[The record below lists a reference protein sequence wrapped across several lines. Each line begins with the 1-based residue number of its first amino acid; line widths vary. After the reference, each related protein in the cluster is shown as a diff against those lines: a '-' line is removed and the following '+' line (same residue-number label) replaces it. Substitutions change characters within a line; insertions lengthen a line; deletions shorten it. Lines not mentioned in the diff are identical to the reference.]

1 MKTATILAILAL
13 ILPSAGASI
22 SYAIQ
27 KAGSAHESSRTGIS
41 TLTMVSNINQDIRDL
56 DKRCATLN
64 MLIERKRS
72 DLLRVELSPN
82 QDSRLIELK
91 SRLQNEIEDY
101 QRLLEQHLERLRDKE
116 MQESKLLERLSTA

>member
-91 SRLQNEIEDY
+91 SRLKNEIEDY

-116 MQESKLLERLSTA
+116 MQESKLLEHLATA